1 MTENERTE
9 QRALKVRMVE
19 RLSALKGRRGKVLS
33 EVWKTDERLKQ
44 YVKEVARWP
53 EKHNVWEICA
63 VVRFLEMVT
72 KYHWHVRRA
81 QLVIRM
87 LETLRYQTDDGLR
100 RITLRPVQV
109 FMVAVPFGLV
119 KQVKVESYDDKTG
132 RVVASMRWRRVIRS
146 VVWMVPRKFGKT
158 TLIAGLGVTEFLFG
172 PSDAEV
178 DVVSTTGRQA
188 KICYNMIKTAMMDLV
203 RNDVMLQDVK
213 LRFNRESMF
222 YENPL
227 DGAQRVNV
235 FGDNPD
241 ALNGLKPS
249 MAIEDESASMAD
261 TASKSGNESRNTL
274 ESGQGPRLEPLSF
287 QITTASKY
295 VNGPFARSLIGIKDV
310 LSGKSENDQ
319 LFAMLFC
326 PDVDDEDGD
335 PATWRKCH
343 PMLGETVQ
351 ADYYER
357 EWQRCKDDAT
367 YLNEFRTK
375 LLNVFDVGMQQAWIS
390 GQTVGRLMVKW
401 NPLDMPFGSGV
412 KAMVAVDLAKKWDFT
427 AVSVAIYREDI
438 RQIWVHTK
446 CFLPDG
452 SRVWVIPKNAA
463 NDGGYEDT
471 SAANYGGYGDT
482 VGDVEVFDNEG
493 GPSVWKEDDEHV
505 WMQERPMDGKIYS
518 GHPNAGLYAHWIES
532 GEIVLTHGT
541 VVDYDVVAEYIWDV
555 AQHLEVVKI
564 GYDDYKWNEFANYLA
579 RRGGSDPL
587 VAFGQTYGD
596 FTSPTIFFER
606 GVERG
611 DILLAESE
619 VVRWAFDNAILDV
632 DSRGN
637 VKPMKVGDF
646 RRIDPVITSVMACG
660 LWSDLGHTRH
670 TRNNFEE

>member
-19 RLSALKGRRGKVLS
+19 RLQGMKFGRTKALR
-33 EVWKTDERLKQ
+33 EVWRTDDRLKQ
-44 YVKEVARWP
+44 YVKEVAKNP
-53 EKHNVWEICA
+53 ESHNVWEICA
-63 VVRFLEMVT
+63 VVRFLEMVP
-72 KYHWHVRRA
+72 KYHWHIRRA

-87 LETLRYQTDDGLR
+87 LETLRYSTDNGLR

-119 KQVKVESYDDKTG
+119 QRVKVEVSDERTG
-132 RVVASMRWRRVIRS
+132 RVTNELRWRRVVRS

-203 RNDVMLQDVK
+203 RNDVLLQDLK

-261 TASKSGNESRNTL
+261 TAGKSGNESRNTL

-295 VNGPFARSLIGIKDV
+295 VNGPFARSLVGIKDV
-310 LSGKSENDQ
+310 LSGKAENDQ

-357 EWQRCKDDAT
+357 EWMRCKDDAT

-375 LLNVFDVGMQQAWIS
+375 LLNVFDVGMQQSWIS
-390 GQTVGRLMVKW
+390 GQTIGRLMVKW
-401 NPLDMPFGSGV
+401 DPMAMSGKTV
-412 KAMVAVDLAKKWDFT
+412 QAMVAVDLAQKWDFT

-452 SRVWVIPKNAA
+452 SRVWVIPKNPAGETEYT
-463 NDGGYEDT
+463 NDAETMSEDVCG
-471 SAANYGGYGDT
+471 A
-482 VGDVEVFDNEG
+482 
-493 GPSVWKEDDEHV
+493 SVWKTDDEHI

-532 GEIVLTHGT
+532 GEITLTHGT
-541 VVDYDVVAEYIWDV
+541 VVDYDVVAEYIWEIS
-555 AQHLEVVKI
+555 QRLEVIKI
-564 GYDDYKWNEFANYLA
+564 GYDDYKWGEFANYLA
-579 RRGGSDPL
+579 RRGGSDAL

-611 DILLAESE
+611 DILMAESE
-619 VVRWAFDNAILDV
+619 VVKWAFDNAILDV
-632 DSRGN
+632 DSRSN

-670 TRNNFEE
+670 TRNNFED